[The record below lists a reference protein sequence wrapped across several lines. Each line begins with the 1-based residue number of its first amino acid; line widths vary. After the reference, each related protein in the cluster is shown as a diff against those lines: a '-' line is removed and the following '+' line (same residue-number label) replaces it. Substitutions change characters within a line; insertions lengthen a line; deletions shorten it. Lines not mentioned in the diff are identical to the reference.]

1 MVLSSL
7 YQLHW
12 PLEKSTKQV
21 AGVSRVDMLDGWT
34 INPKSFK
41 KNQKTVTVH
50 TDTVQFL
57 CQLAKLIWIAHA
69 GIIEMSYIILAAQRK
84 VKKTQQN

>member
-1 MVLSSL
+1 MAE
-7 YQLHW
+7 QLI
-12 PLEKSTKQV
+12 LN
-21 AGVSRVDMLDGWT
+21 LL
-34 INPKSFK
+34 K
-41 KNQKTVTVH
+41 KNKKQKTVTVH